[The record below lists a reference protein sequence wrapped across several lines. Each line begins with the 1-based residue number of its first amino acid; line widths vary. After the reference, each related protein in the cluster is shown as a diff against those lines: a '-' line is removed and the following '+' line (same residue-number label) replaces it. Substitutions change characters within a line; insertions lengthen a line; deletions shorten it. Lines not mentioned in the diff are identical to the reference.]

1 MARYG
6 MTTQCRHADQRHVCT
21 HCVFCALCIGY
32 CVFFGPCTVDQRN
45 VHWGCTLNTTFRG
58 KSELKK
64 FIVLFIIAHTFSSR
78 FNVFNLFIDLTK
90 IQRKHDNQE
99 SIRASGMMFLNK
111 LCYYKKRHCL
121 DLKCTSYQRSI
132 PHCRYM
138 LLECHLGAGWK
149 LFLPQVASC
158 QWFGLL
164 PELIH
169 RLTLHVYRACI
180 LFTGILCKA
189 F

>member
-6 MTTQCRHADQRHVCT
+6 MTTQCRHADQRYVHNVNFVLCVFGIV
-21 HCVFCALCIGY
+21 HCV
-32 CVFFGPCTVDQRN
+32 VFGLCTVDQRN
-45 VHWGCTLNTTFRG
+45 VHWGCTITLNTTFRG

-78 FNVFNLFIDLTK
+78 FNVFISSIDLTK

-121 DLKCTSYQRSI
+121 HLKCTLYQRSI
-132 PHCRYM
+132 PSCRYM
-138 LLECHLGAGWK
+138 LLECHLWAG
-149 LFLPQVASC
+149 
-158 QWFGLL
+158 
-164 PELIH
+164 
-169 RLTLHVYRACI
+169 
-180 LFTGILCKA
+180 
-189 F
+189 